1 MYKALIVDDEKH
13 VSQAIIALGE
23 WEKYSIKE
31 PFYASNGQD
40 GLTAMREIRPN
51 IVFVDMKMPIIDGRE
66 FLKLATAEFSDV
78 QYIVISGYNEF
89 ELARAALKFSVID
102 YLLKP
107 IDEDELNSAIG
118 KAICNLNKNSSDELR
133 KNEKQEI
140 KIEVK
145 NENTSPKY
153 ITKEIKHYIDENYF
167 KEITLSMFSD
177 KYHFSKEYLTK
188 IFKEHYDCG
197 IYEYALNMKMSRARE
212 LLRDSEVSINEIS
225 LRLGY
230 SNNNYFSKAFKNFHG
245 YSPSKYREKIINE
258 DK

>member
-66 FLKLATAEFSDV
+66 FLRLATAEFINV

-107 IDEDELNSAIG
+107 IDEDELNSAIE
-118 KAICNLNKNSSDELR
+118 KAILNLNKKSSDELQ

-140 KIEVK
+140 RIE
-145 NENTSPKY
+145 TSSPKY
-153 ITKEIKHYIDENYF
+153 ITKEIKHYIDDNYF

-188 IFKEHYDCG
+188 IFKEHYNCG

-212 LLRDSEVSINEIS
+212 LLGNSEISINEIS

-230 SNNNYFSKAFKNFHG
+230 SNNNYFSKAFKNFNG
-245 YSPSKYREKIINE
+245 YSPSKYREKIFNE